1 VNDRPSTRARI
12 RETAEQLFA
21 ERGLRRVTVR
31 DISRAAGV
39 NVAAVNY
46 HFGDKLGLYQE
57 VVQVAI
63 DAMRGT
69 TETAR
74 RAGEGLPPEERLRVF
89 VATLVGRLLAGGPRT
104 VHRLVQRE
112 MGDPTPALERIV
124 EEGVRPRLQYLAGL
138 VAEILGCPPS
148 DGRVRRC
155 VSSIQAQAL
164 AVVPNAIGAR
174 LGFAP
179 APADAEA
186 IAEHITAFS
195 LGGLRGLA
203 GRTRKRG
210 KRGRR
215 ASVPRRR
222 GGSRARTPTK

>member
-1 VNDRPSTRARI
+1 VTARASTRARI
-12 RETAEQLFA
+12 RATAERLFA
-21 ERGLRRVTVR
+21 ERGFRRVTVR
-31 DISRAAGV
+31 DISRAARV

-69 TETAR
+69 TEAAR
-74 RAGEGLPPEERLRVF
+74 RAGEGLAPEERLRVF

-124 EEGVRPRLQYLAGL
+124 EEGVRPRLRYLAEV
-138 VAEILGCPPS
+138 VAGILGCPPS
-148 DGRVRRC
+148 DGRVLRS

-179 APADAEA
+179 TPADAEA
-186 IAEHITAFS
+186 IAEHVTAFS

-203 GRTRKRG
+203 SPAR
-210 KRGRR
+210 RGREPGPR
-215 ASVPRRR
+215 AGVRARR
-222 GGSRARTPTK
+222 GGGRARTRSR